1 MPRRA
6 GQLHVRLL
14 MARHTFLAVALA
26 CWLSTSFAQADLH
39 TEQEA
44 DARVIENLKVAGS
57 NLSKPHPTDYYLY
70 FGVEKNA
77 RSAATEMVRQG
88 FVIKAIRPSTKNQW
102 LVLASKPTVPSLAV
116 ISEIA
121 RELHALAQRNSG
133 EYDGWEA
140 EVTK

>member
-1 MPRRA
+1 
-6 GQLHVRLL
+6 
-14 MARHTFLAVALA
+14 MARHAFFAVALA
-26 CWLSTSFAQADLH
+26 FWLSTSFAQAVLH

-70 FGVEKNA
+70 FGVERNA
-77 RSAATEMVRQG
+77 RAAATEMGRQG

-121 RELHALAQRNSG
+121 RELHAIAQRNSG